1 MGGRPWTCTAVDVD
15 GWVMS
20 VVEGSGDA
28 EVDVGEKDLVER
40 RVWASAMTVSAHWRE
55 CWRIDV
61 FDWRVPLREF
71 NEEISAWRVAMALCR
86 ECDWEVSEWAADSD
100 CEMLDWTVSASV
112 LETAFT
118 RASFSGFGG
127 IGGAGPVG
135 AKEGSSSSK
144 GEVRRSGAGACCFG
158 AVCTGAGVGVG
169 IGCVVGV
176 ACESCRW

>member
-1 MGGRPWTCTAVDVD
+1 
-15 GWVMS
+15 
-20 VVEGSGDA
+20 
-28 EVDVGEKDLVER
+28 
-40 RVWASAMTVSAHWRE
+40 MTVSARWRE

-71 NEEISAWRVAMALCR
+71 NEEISAWRVATALCR

-135 AKEGSSSSK
+135 ANEGSSSSK
-144 GEVRRSGAGACCFG
+144 GEVRRSGAGAGCFG